1 MSVINGK
8 AYWASITSP
17 NTTFDSDGV
26 WTVDVGNLDANNKKI
41 AEKDGLTIKN
51 KGDDRED
58 FVSIKR
64 NVKRKDGAMNSAPL
78 ILDAQKRT
86 IMNTLI
92 GNGSTVNVLY
102 TTYEW
107 KFKGRAGV
115 SADLKKVQVVDLVP
129 YQGDADDAFD
139 VIPEGYTSTEADEI
153 PFAS

>member
-1 MSVINGK
+1 
-8 AYWASITSP
+8 
-17 NTTFDSDGV
+17 
-26 WTVDVGNLDANNKKI
+26 
-41 AEKDGLTIKN
+41 
-51 KGDDRED
+51 
-58 FVSIKR
+58 
-64 NVKRKDGAMNSAPL
+64 MNSAPL